1 MAMDQKK
8 LTVFLIEGVSAG
20 FKKAW
25 QEHDYHTIITVAQR
39 IPETILQEDAK
50 VLMWYDQ
57 ALTRTG
63 GEL

>member
-1 MAMDQKK
+1 MELCQKK
-8 LTVFLIEGVSAG
+8 LNIFRIEAARDG
-20 FKKAW
+20 FNKAW
-25 QEHDYHTIITVAQR
+25 QERDYQTIIPVVQR